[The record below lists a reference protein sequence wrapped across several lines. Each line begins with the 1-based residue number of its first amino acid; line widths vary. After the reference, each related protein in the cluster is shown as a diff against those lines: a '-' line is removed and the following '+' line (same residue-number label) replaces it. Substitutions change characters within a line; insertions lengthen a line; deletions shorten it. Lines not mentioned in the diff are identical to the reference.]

1 VQALADLI
9 GERHR
14 FRVAENLDRFARGVY
29 YHTAV
34 AAAGEMLFEID
45 SNAGVEDS
53 VEIAR

>member
-14 FRVAENLDRFARGVY
+14 FRVTENLNRFARGVY
-29 YHTAV
+29 YHPAV
-34 AAAGEMLFEID
+34 AAAGKMLFEID